1 VSLRHRLE
9 RHAGLVF
16 LTFVLVLLAGAEL
29 FVRLALD
36 VRNVGPSFSEFHPR
50 FVRALKPGVSLER
63 KTPEFRMRLTTN
75 SLGMRGEEPRRK
87 PEPWRDL
94 LFLGDS
100 FTMGYPVRVGN
111 AGGGNSGTARLLRYL
126 EENPHGL
133 APDLTIYQF
142 CENDFQDNLGEG
154 LYRLDADGG
163 LVALPPPPGP
173 RALRAVQAW
182 VDRVPLL
189 SDSHLFCLV
198 REAIPAGAFSRP
210 SVDAVPGRAGDGGEE
225 LTFALVRRLLLRL
238 RALGSEVVAVSFDVE
253 GERRRRLE
261 ALLGE
266 LGVPHVRLASKAERP
281 DLYFRIDAHW
291 NAAGHRYAADTLTP
305 RVASALLA
313 GENEG

>member
-1 VSLRHRLE
+1 M
-9 RHAGLVF
+9 GY
-16 LTFVLVLLAGAEL
+16 
-29 FVRLALD
+29 
-36 VRNVGPSFSEFHPR
+36 
-50 FVRALKPGVSLER
+50 GV
-63 KTPEFRMRLTTN
+63 TD
-75 SLGMRGEEPRRK
+75 GEEFPALISERLRGRFG
-87 PEPWRDL
+87 PER
-94 LFLGDS
+94 
-100 FTMGYPVRVGN
+100 PVRVWNAGVGN
-111 AGGGNSGTARLLRYL
+111 AGTARLLRYL